1 MSGKKKMGRPRMSED
16 EKLDLVT
23 LRLRPGDLEK
33 LVASAGRRG
42 MPTSSQIRDLLHAL
56 LVLAD
61 EPGAF
66 ARAGLAV
73 WAVELGL
80 DQEPDAG
87 DPRTDAARPPG
98 GRGGASGRIRVTGQ
112 PPRRARA
119 S

>member
-1 MSGKKKMGRPRMSED
+1 MSGKKMGRPRMSED
-16 EKLDLVT
+16 EKMVAIEM
-23 LRLRPGDLEK
+23 RLRPGDLAK
-33 LVASAGRRG
+33 LVASAERRG
-42 MPTSSQIRDLLHAL
+42 MPTSSQMRDLLHAV

-87 DPRTDAARPPG
+87 DPGRTLQRPPG
-98 GRGGASGRIRVTGQ
+98 VVAAASGRDRASGQ
-112 PPRRARA
+112 PPRRVRA